1 MVQIIDS
8 PKSFGSSFS
17 EGLKKSLPDALG
29 GLIDRR
35 RAAQQLEE
43 ENESFKSKGLDLS
56 GIKNPKLRES
66 LLQAHNLQ
74 KASEEKAKRAKED
87 LAIEDEIFNS
97 KGINVKGIKD
107 AALRKS
113 IVEDW
118 RSEQEEKRKRN
129 YEIEDREAEDAYLK
143 SIGIDAKGIKDPQM
157 RKYLLEDF
165 YKKKEETRKRNFEKE
180 EREAEDK
187 ANSEYGVET
196 SGIRNPQIRQKLFE
210 NTLKNEN
217 EESERNREDQY
228 RESENKYFSSKGLDL
243 SGVTNEDTR
252 ATLIDAFRK
261 QQEDKTKRNQENED
275 LDKEAEQL
283 EEEYGVK
290 TKNIK
295 TPGLRKAVLDYDE
308 QQKKEEFE
316 KVQDKKGA
324 ETIGKYFGPEAA
336 EIYPELTEGGKT
348 NFFQSLLDARTRNIP
363 IPDFIGQ
370 YIQQNPQ
377 DLKANEEVPNER
389 PNENGTNPKIK
400 DPDSGL
406 SPSERVARQEKRY
419 DKNLPLYEEEH
430 HKLRALQHQNETL
443 EVLNDLNESKKLP
456 SGFGRL
462 NVDYKTGRLNI
473 PALANPETQR
483 FVKTINEF
491 LANAKDTFGARI
503 SNFELD
509 TFLQGLPTL
518 ANTEEGRREIL
529 KQMKYFNE
537 IQSTYQTELTNVI
550 EEAGGI
556 RHIDWDH
563 AQRLAE
569 KKSLPKVQEAKNQ
582 FKNSS
587 KISQELYSNKL
598 KEVKKATP
606 KGKVAVEKDGK
617 FGYIDKE
624 KLYKA
629 TKTGGYKRL

>member
-228 RESENKYFSSKGLDL
+228 RESENKYFAPKGLDL
-243 SGVTNEDTR
+243 NGITNEDTR

-295 TPGLRKAVLDYDE
+295 TPGLRKSVLDYAN
-308 QQKKEEFE
+308 EEEE
-316 KVQDKKGA
+316 KIKDHDLETKQA
-324 ETIGKYFGPEAA
+324 EAFGKFFGPQAK
-336 EIYPELTEGGKT
+336 EIYPYLTEGGKT
-348 NFFQSLLDARTRNIP
+348 QLTAFLLDDMQRTQDLQQSLGNFLT
-363 IPDFIGQ
+363 
-370 YIQQNPQ
+370 QNPDAIKQ
-377 DLKANEEVPNER
+377 PEQTKEPANFNDFNEIEDENYHPTPVKKVGRTPKERVEDEREARKEQVAFHKESADYDKEVRESYKHAQKQVEAIKDIRDAIASGKVKPKSISNIFRGLGPIADKISNAFTSAEQGQFEAAMPLLLEGWKEVFGVRLSDADLK
-389 PNENGTNPKIK
+389 I
-400 DPDSGL
+400 
-406 SPSERVARQEKRY
+406 
-419 DKNLPLYEEEH
+419 
-430 HKLRALQHQNETL
+430 L
-443 EVLNDLNESKKLP
+443 ESKLP
-456 SGFGRL
+456 SIGKDPKANKSILDIIEKYAKPNILRAEIARDIKKKNKGLRPLAFEDKVEEELEKRL
-462 NVDYKTGRLNI
+462 ESEKTVIMIDPNGKRRKVPKNRVD
-473 PALANPETQR
+473 
-483 FVKTINEF
+483 
-491 LANAKDTFGARI
+491 
-503 SNFELD
+503 EL
-509 TFLQGLPTL
+509 
-518 ANTEEGRREIL
+518 L
-529 KQMKYFNE
+529 K
-537 IQSTYQTELTNVI
+537 
-550 EEAGGI
+550 AGG
-556 RHIDWDH
+556 
-563 AQRLAE
+563 
-569 KKSLPKVQEAKNQ
+569 
-582 FKNSS
+582 
-587 KISQELYSNKL
+587 KL
-598 KEVKKATP
+598 SE
-606 KGKVAVEKDGK
+606 
-617 FGYIDKE
+617 
-624 KLYKA
+624 
-629 TKTGGYKRL
+629 